1 MTATLIY
8 ATFHRPRVQA
18 DNTLFDL
25 KATETGLLAD
35 QACSPKFAPP
45 QPSTQLTMFQLGG
58 IFLLYGIAFAAGLV
72 VWIGEEVRL
81 VEFRAH
87 GLASC

>member
-1 MTATLIY
+1 
-8 ATFHRPRVQA
+8 VQA

-25 KATETGLLAD
+25 KAAETGLLAD

-45 QPSTQLTMFQLGG
+45 QPSTQLTVYQLGG

-72 VWIGEEVRL
+72 VWIGEEVRP
-81 VEFRAH
+81 VESRAH
-87 GLASC
+87 GLASY